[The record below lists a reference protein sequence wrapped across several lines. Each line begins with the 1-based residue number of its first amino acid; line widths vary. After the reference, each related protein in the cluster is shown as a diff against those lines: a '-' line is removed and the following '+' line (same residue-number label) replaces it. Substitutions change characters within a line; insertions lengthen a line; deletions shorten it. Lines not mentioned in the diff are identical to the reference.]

1 MPAGGPRTFTELV
14 FATPPTH
21 RVGDCVSLP
30 SEKLK
35 KLHQN
40 PQRNRQ
46 KRKLRLAMNEQQIAQ
61 FISIT
66 NASRGAALRCLDAA
80 GGNLEDAVE
89 NFFNGASSSAA
100 APMPSRNPAS
110 SNRVR
115 SNTGGGIRSL
125 SDLARKSNVGVLND
139 DEGDD
144 DDGDYNDYYAGGEKS
159 GQLVRGAPE
168 RRGDGSNRIDE
179 VFDQARRSGA
189 VEGRPADLMPQT
201 HKSSFQGRGRTL
213 AGGQQVEEAP
223 ATGASAEQEQTR
235 TVTFYSNGVFTV
247 DGDDEPRRLDDPRN
261 MAFVAAIS
269 RGQLPPELEPGD
281 PSIHVTINLVRH
293 DGEYTPPP
301 QPRFKAFA
309 GSGHKLG
316 GDTSNEKPST
326 LDETPTQKE
335 AEEKGDLASWQNPD
349 DSLPKTTI
357 QLRLADGSRMVAE
370 FNLQQTVG
378 DIRRFIRLRQGNSA
392 PFTLSTAFP
401 PKPLMGED
409 VTIAEAGLANSVV
422 IQKWT

>member
-1 MPAGGPRTFTELV
+1 
-14 FATPPTH
+14 
-21 RVGDCVSLP
+21 
-30 SEKLK
+30 
-35 KLHQN
+35 
-40 PQRNRQ
+40 
-46 KRKLRLAMNEQQIAQ
+46 MNEQQIAQ

-66 NASRGAALRCLDAA
+66 NASRGAALRYLDAA
-80 GGNLEDAVE
+80 GGNLEDAIE
-89 NFFNGASSSAA
+89 NFFNSASSSAA
-100 APMPSRNPAS
+100 APLPSRNPAS
-110 SNRVR
+110 RSRVR
-115 SNTGGGIRSL
+115 SNVGAGGGIRSL
-125 SDLARKSNVGVLND
+125 SDLGRNSNVGGVNH
-139 DEGDD
+139 DD
-144 DDGDYNDYYAGGEKS
+144 DDDDDAGDYNDYYAGGEKS

-168 RRGDGSNRIDE
+168 RKGDGSNRIDE

-201 HKSSFQGRGRTL
+201 HKSSFRGRGRTL
-213 AGGQQVEEAP
+213 AGDQPVEEATATAT

-247 DGDDEPRRLDDPRN
+247 DGDEEPRRLDDPRN

-281 PSIHVTINLVRH
+281 PNIHVTINLVRH
-293 DGEYTPPP
+293 DGEYVPPP

-316 GDTSNEKPST
+316 GDASNDKSSA
-326 LDETPTQKE
+326 LDEAPNQKA
-335 AEEKGDLASWQNPD
+335 AEEKGDFASFD
-349 DSLPKTTI
+349 ESLPKTTI

-378 DIRRFIRLRQGNSA
+378 DIRRFIRSRQGNSA

-401 PKPLMGED
+401 PKPLMGD
-409 VTIAEAGLANSVV
+409 GVTIAEAGLANSVV